1 MIIYGSNSTDS
12 PNHDIRFANPENQRR
27 LEVIMRPKMPEYVK
41 DKHRAK
47 DVQGVSDWVQDML
60 RKIVPSLKHSQN
72 WYCEF
77 CDKPA
82 RESYVQNMFWTH
94 LDPPRANAYVHL
106 ICDTSRGP
114 CSKLLHEIA
123 REAGTVVGESQKTLD
138 KQEKKAKKIIRG
150 SSIPESGQFPL
161 MGSCAFCEDDVKA
174 REVGLDVGMSR
185 CTGCKITRYCSR
197 ECQTQDWPQ
206 HKEACK
212 IVKDV
217 KWVWT

>member
-1 MIIYGSNSTDS
+1 M
-12 PNHDIRFANPENQRR
+12 
-27 LEVIMRPKMPEYVK
+27 
-41 DKHRAK
+41 
-47 DVQGVSDWVQDML
+47 
-60 RKIVPSLKHSQN
+60 
-72 WYCEF
+72 
-77 CDKPA
+77 
-82 RESYVQNMFWTH
+82 
-94 LDPPRANAYVHL
+94 

-185 CTGCKITRYCSR
+185 CTGCKITRCVSSSFLR
-197 ECQTQDWPQ
+197 EVGGLYSWSCYSCQVLQVSSNNAHCFLCVSSLKLITVRVQQQRMSDAGLATAQ
-206 HKEACK
+206 GSLQNSKGREVGLDMSDLVSLLLHL
-212 IVKDV
+212 IVHSH
-217 KWVWT
+217 